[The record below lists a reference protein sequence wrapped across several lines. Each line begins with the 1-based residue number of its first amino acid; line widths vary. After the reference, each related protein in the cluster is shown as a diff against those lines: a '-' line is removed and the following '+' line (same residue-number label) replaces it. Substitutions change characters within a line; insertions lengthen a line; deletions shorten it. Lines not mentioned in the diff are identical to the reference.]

1 MEGLFM
7 NQRIFLSPP
16 HIGGAEAG
24 FVAEAFKSNW
34 IAPLGPN
41 VDAFER
47 ELASYVEAKSA
58 VALSSGTAAIHLA
71 LRLLGIRRRDRVF
84 VSSLTFIASVN
95 PALYEGAEPVFID
108 ADETTW
114 NMSPQALERALED
127 ARRAGRLPKAV
138 IVVSLYGQ
146 SADMAAIAE
155 LCEHYGVPIVEDAA
169 ESLGAT
175 YRGAASGTLGR
186 FGIYSFNGN
195 KIMTTSGGGM
205 LIGQDPEALERA
217 RFWATQS
224 RDQALHYEH
233 SQLGFNYRMSN
244 VLAGIGRGQL
254 QVLNSRIEARRAIF
268 DRYAAAFSGM
278 EGIGFMPEASYGRS
292 TRWLTAMTLDPKATG
307 TTPEALVH
315 ALAEANIEARPV
327 WKPMHLQ
334 PLLREYGYYPH
345 IDLPQGSVS
354 DQLFAQGIC
363 LPSGSSLTL
372 EQQNRVIDCIQC
384 HLADSHR
391 LASALAAHSG

>member
-1 MEGLFM
+1 M

-16 HIGGAEAG
+16 HIGEAEAG
-24 FVAEAFKSNW
+24 FVAEAFASNW

-41 VDAFER
+41 VDAFEQ
-47 ELASYVEAKSA
+47 EIASYVGAQGA

-71 LRLLGIRRRDRVF
+71 LRLLGVGRGDIVF

-95 PALYEGAEPVFID
+95 PVLYEGAVPVFID

-114 NMSPQALERALED
+114 NMSPAALQRALED
-127 ARRAGRLPKAV
+127 ARRAGRMPKAV

-146 SADMAAIAE
+146 SADMAAITE
-155 LCEHYGVPIVEDAA
+155 LCEQYGVPIVEDAA

-175 YRGAASGTLGR
+175 YQGSASGTFGR

-205 LIGQDPEALERA
+205 LIGQDLEALKLA

-254 QVLNSRIEARRAIF
+254 QVLDSRIEARRAIF
-268 DRYAAAFSGM
+268 ERYVAAFSGI
-278 EGIGFMPEASYGRS
+278 EGIDFMPEAPYGRS
-292 TRWLTAMTLDPKATG
+292 TRWLTAMTLDPDATG

-315 ALAEANIEARPV
+315 ALMEANIEARPV

-334 PLLREYGYYPH
+334 PLLRECAYYPH
-345 IDLPQGSVS
+345 TDLPQGSVS
-354 DQLFAQGIC
+354 DQLFARGIC
-363 LPSGSSLTL
+363 LPSGSSLTI
-372 EQQNRVIDCIQC
+372 EQQNRVIDCIHS
-384 HLADSHR
+384 HLADSR
-391 LASALAAHSG
+391 KLASVLAAHSG

>member
-1 MEGLFM
+1 M

-16 HIGGAEAG
+16 HIGEAEAG
-24 FVAEAFKSNW
+24 FVAEAFESNW

-41 VDAFER
+41 VDAFEQ
-47 ELASYVEAKSA
+47 ELASYVGAQGA

-71 LRLLGIRRRDRVF
+71 LKLLGVSRGDFVF

-95 PALYEGAEPVFID
+95 PVLYEGAEPVFID

-114 NMSPQALERALED
+114 NMSPRALQRALED
-127 ARRAGRLPKAV
+127 AKRAGKLPKAV

-146 SADMAAIAE
+146 SADMGAIAE
-155 LCEHYGVPIVEDAA
+155 LCEHYGVPILEDAA

-175 YRGAASGTLGR
+175 YRGSASGTFGQ

-205 LIGQDPEALERA
+205 LVGQDLEALKLA

-254 QVLNSRIEARRAIF
+254 QVLDSRIETRRAIF
-268 DRYAAAFSGM
+268 DRYAAAFSDT
-278 EGIGFMPEASYGRS
+278 EGVSFMPEAAYGRS

-334 PLLREYGYYPH
+334 PLLREYAYYP
-345 IDLPQGSVS
+345 DLDIPLGSVS
-354 DQLFAQGIC
+354 DQLFATGIC

-372 EQQNRVIDCIQC
+372 EQQNRVIDCIQS
-384 HLADSHR
+384 HLSDSHR
-391 LASALAAHSG
+391 LASMLAANGG

>member
-1 MEGLFM
+1 M

-16 HIGGAEAG
+16 HIGEAEAG
-24 FVAEAFKSNW
+24 FVAEAFESNW
-34 IAPLGPN
+34 VAPLGPN

-47 ELASYVEAKSA
+47 ELASYVGAKGA

-71 LRLLGIRRRDRVF
+71 LRLLGVGRGDLVF

-138 IVVSLYGQ
+138 IVVNLYGQ
-146 SADMAAIAE
+146 SADMAAITE

-175 YRGAASGTLGR
+175 YRGAASGTFGR

-205 LIGQDPEALERA
+205 LVSQDTDALELA

-224 RDQALHYEH
+224 RDKALHYEH
-233 SQLGFNYRMSN
+233 SQLGYNYRLSN

-254 QVLNSRIEARRAIF
+254 QVLDSRIEARRAIF
-268 DRYAAAFSGM
+268 DRYATAFDGI

-292 TRWLTAMTLDPKATG
+292 TRWLTAMTLDPKTTG

-334 PLLREYGYYPH
+334 PMLRHFAYYPRTETA
-345 IDLPQGSVS
+345 QGSVS
-354 DQLFAQGIC
+354 DALFAQGIC
-363 LPSGSSLTL
+363 LPSGSSLTI
-372 EQQNRVIDCIQC
+372 EQQTRVIECVQE
-384 HLADSHR
+384 HLADSR
-391 LASALAAHSG
+391 KLGSMLAAHSG